1 MLTLPDT
8 WICLPAAG
16 LDATTGL
23 YRSNYRA
30 GCRLPDP
37 GCRRLRKRLESY
49 FSGRQLFLKKHDI
62 KFQLPYRMGENLDGV
77 ENTNEDEVFLQ
88 GQYVTSF

>member
-1 MLTLPDT
+1 MQQQDYIGQTIELV
-8 WICLPAAG
+8 
-16 LDATTGL
+16 
-23 YRSNYRA
+23 A